1 MTEKFI
7 DTTYCY
13 VDDATKNPDWG
24 KTYDS
29 SNSQIYKDPDQRS
42 SRLYHDLFWLCSRLS
57 EGWENPKF
65 HFEPP
70 VKYNIRETL
79 NRLFGEKET
88 RYKSDF
94 IGVNRK
100 QAYMAGISDA
110 EIVKYLKK
118 QRTLGGHMLFPVGQY
133 PTINQAKGCNML
145 DRFDFTLAELREYFI
160 HLGDVGSGVNAAA
173 YSPTYSKQ
181 LGKSFERYRE
191 WIKKFCIPGNTGV
204 QNFRNFVTYWML
216 DMFVSED
223 EECKVISLVT
233 SDLENG
239 NIVYIEREN
248 KEPYFPG
255 LKSFYDRISIRGIK
269 YALAAINADEKE
281 NVRKSYQ
288 RYISNMNF
296 LIAKRNK
303 LIEEIEK

>member
-1 MTEKFI
+1 MTAKFI

-13 VDDATKNPDWG
+13 VDNATQNQNWG
-24 KTYDS
+24 ETYDS
-29 SNSQIYKDPDQRS
+29 SNPDTYEDADCKS
-42 SRLYHDLFWLCSRLS
+42 ECLYHDLFRLCNKITEKR
-57 EGWENPKF
+57 EHPKF
-65 HFEPP
+65 HFKWSGEC
-70 VKYNIRETL
+70 NIRETSQ
-79 NRLFGEKET
+79 NLFDGEGTKYT
-88 RYKSDF
+88 SDF
-94 IGVNRK
+94 IGVNRTL
-100 QAYMAGISDA
+100 AYMAGISDA

-160 HLGDVGSGVNAAA
+160 HLGDIGSGANAAT

-233 SDLENG
+233 SDLEDG
-239 NIVYIEREN
+239 KIVYIEREN

-255 LKSFYDRISIRGIK
+255 LEDFPIRVNIRSIELKLQNWSVEKSEKVRQSFCSYIK
-269 YALAAINADEKE
+269 NTNYVIN
-281 NVRKSYQ
+281 
-288 RYISNMNF
+288 I
-296 LIAKRNK
+296 RNK
-303 LIEEIEK
+303 KIEELF